1 MLTATPMAT
10 STQLMPEGGHIQA
23 PAACAGKRR
32 DRSAL
37 ISALSNLGIQYNFQ
51 SIAIALL
58 MMDQEPAAAV
68 SSGAPPAPPGSELPP
83 PSPPPYVAPY
93 PRTADQESALKS
105 LVFAGAIVGQLCM
118 GYAGDVWGRR
128 NAMLLTNLLT
138 FVGAAG
144 SALLTWGEPAELYTV
159 LMVCRFVIGVGV
171 GGKYPL
177 AATMRSEA
185 CEDGQSGGG
194 AGGGGDGDAGAG
206 AAHAAT
212 EVAKGFFWQT
222 PGALLPYVVAL
233 CVLSGLG
240 HSDDDEMARATVSLQ
255 FRIVL
260 GLGALPPLCV
270 MALCCV
276 QPESEAYVEARA
288 NAGGADGL
296 STNPI
301 AVASRHPEHWR
312 RLVGTG
318 LSWLLYDFVYYGT
331 ALNQPQILGAVLPAD
346 GIYANCLQNI
356 AVTAMGL
363 PGVVCAIAMLRGLGS
378 KRLQA
383 WGFIA
388 ISAVSVAFALTL
400 FFAHD
405 SAAASFAL
413 FTVLSFVLAWG
424 CNVSTYVLPT
434 EVFPSQLRSSF
445 FGLSAGMGKVG
456 ALLGGAAFTPIADS
470 SAAHGYTYVFLVCA
484 AVALLGLLT
493 THCFVEP
500 YRRETLCGRG
510 ARARAA
516 QTPVAPPLLQ
526 NAH

>member
-1 MLTATPMAT
+1 MAA
-10 STQLMPEGGHIQA
+10 SSSLLADGGHIQG
-23 PAACAGKRR
+23 PTPCAAKR

-58 MMDQEPAAAV
+58 MMDQEPAATTV
-68 SSGAPPAPPGSELPP
+68 APPAPPGANLPP

-93 PRTADQESALKS
+93 PRTADQESLLKS
-105 LVFAGAIVGQLCM
+105 LVFAGAIAGQLCM

-144 SALLTWGEPAELYTV
+144 SALFTWGEPTTLYTV

-194 AGGGGDGDAGAG
+194 GSGGGNGGGAG
-206 AAHAAT
+206 AAHSAT

-222 PGALLPYVVAL
+222 PGAMLPYVVAL

-240 HSDDDEMARATVSLQ
+240 HSDDDEMARSIVSVQ
-255 FRIVL
+255 FRVVL
-260 GLGALPPLCV
+260 GLGALPAFCV
-270 MALCCV
+270 MVLCYF
-276 QPESEAYVEARA
+276 QPESEAYTEARA
-288 NAGGADGL
+288 AGSGDGL

-346 GIYANCLQNI
+346 GVYANCLQNI

-363 PGVVCAIAMLRGLGS
+363 PGVVCAIAMLRWLGS
-378 KRLQA
+378 KQLQA
-383 WGFIA
+383 WGFVA
-388 ISAVSVAFALTL
+388 ISGVSVAFALTL
-400 FFAHD
+400 AFARD
-405 SAAASFAL
+405 SEAASFAL

-456 ALLGGAAFTPIADS
+456 ALLGGATFVPIADS
-470 SAAHGYTYVFLVCA
+470 SAAYGYTEVFLACA
-484 AVALLGLLT
+484 AVALLGLLI
-493 THCFVEP
+493 THAFVEP
-500 YRRETLCGRG
+500 YRRETLCGCG
-510 ARARAA
+510 ARARSA
-516 QTPVAPPLLQ
+516 QSPIEPALLQ
-526 NAH
+526 DAR